1 MYPQVLVLSADRSQG
16 ETWAASLNAHGLR
29 ARSCTAWTE
38 AHPLLTAGSVGV
50 VLYDADARI
59 APPDQVLA
67 TSNSAGLPAIVIA
80 RDVDTEKW
88 MSLFRSGAF
97 DVLRH
102 STELESLCEA
112 VDAAMNNARN
122 RTAMHSSWPKMI
134 F

>member
-1 MYPQVLVLSADRSQG
+1 
-16 ETWAASLNAHGLR
+16 
-29 ARSCTAWTE
+29 
-38 AHPLLTAGSVGV
+38 
-50 VLYDADARI
+50 
-59 APPDQVLA
+59 VLA